1 MKKQMIREM
10 MILSWGMMGTRIME
24 TMMMS
29 MSMMKKEGVKAK
41 QEEERG
47 VGMKSLQTFFSKTT
61 GQKSS

>member
-29 MSMMKKEGVKAK
+29 MSMTKKEGSKGK
-41 QEEERG
+41 TRGRREE
-47 VGMKSLQTFFSKTT
+47 LA
-61 GQKSS
+61 